1 MNTTATPLHPWIA
14 SLQAGLDQL
23 ERALLD
29 GDARGVEQASAQVQG
44 VLQHAPRTAEFAV
57 PGGNLREDMQRAAQ
71 RFGQLRQAVL
81 RTHAQSQRAV
91 KSILPQTAQ
100 PTYGHMS
107 GTPGATGGAGRAYLS
122 A

>member
-1 MNTTATPLHPWIA
+1 MSTTATPPHPWIA
-14 SLQAGLDQL
+14 SLQAGLDRL
-23 ERALLD
+23 EFALLQ
-29 GDARGVEQASAQVQG
+29 GDARGVEAASAEVQG
-44 VLQHAPRTAEFAV
+44 VLQHAPKTAEFGV
-57 PGGNLREDMQRAAQ
+57 PGTLRTDMQLAAH

-81 RTHAQSQRAV
+81 RTQAQSQRAV

-100 PTYGHMS
+100 PTYGRMA